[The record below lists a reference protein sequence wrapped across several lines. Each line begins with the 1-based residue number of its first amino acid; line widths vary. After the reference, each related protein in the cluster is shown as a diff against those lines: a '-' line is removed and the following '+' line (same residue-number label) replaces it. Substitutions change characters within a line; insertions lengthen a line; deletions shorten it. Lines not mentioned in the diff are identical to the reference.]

1 MPVYEI
7 VCIVVMIIGLIALI
21 IYGLFCNSPSPKDK
35 WIAIILTVLAISLI
49 GISVGE
55 DSRTKYAPKE
65 FPAEEYTLGYKV
77 IEEGNQRDTVYILT
91 RKRENNEVF

>member
-21 IYGLFCNSPSPKDK
+21 IYGLFCNSPKDK

-49 GISVGE
+49 GISAGE
-55 DSRTKYAPKE
+55 DSQTKYASKE
-65 FPAEEYTLGYKV
+65 FPAKEYTLGYKV
-77 IEEGNQRDTVYILT
+77 IEEGSQRDTIYTLT
-91 RKRENNEVF
+91 KKREK